1 MSEATTPEIGAPGR
15 PQAGAA
21 RDISSLKGLLRAI
34 WDPSP
39 APEPNLLGRFRSR
52 GKCDED
58 TFSSRARWGPV
69 LAICA
74 LCLLLAGL
82 VVRLPTPALHGEG
95 LVASLGLLIVGAV
108 FFVEFAFNPG
118 SIRWVMI
125 LGLGI
130 CIGSAAVAT
139 VQPGGSAVL
148 GCYVGVGVSS
158 RRLPRLNALIVLIP
172 TVIIVDTLILVSG
185 ENSVFVALW
194 STLGFAFTFLIT
206 RLARATEET
215 SARERSLIE
224 EEKRSLAA
232 RTEAAALEERGR
244 IAREMHDVLAHSLS
258 ALAVELEAARL
269 LARRHQ
275 AVPEL
280 ESALERAHQH
290 ATSGLDEARA
300 AIETLRGDDLPGPER
315 LAALAD
321 SFAAGWDV
329 ECEVEV
335 SGEPRLLSSEARLA
349 IYRTAQE
356 ALTNVR
362 KHAEPKRVDLRLDYG
377 AEGTRLEV
385 SDHGDR
391 DCPNGNG
398 NGPLAGAGS
407 GYGVS
412 GMRERAELLGGRLE
426 AGPTR
431 DGYRVEL
438 WLPEVSRNGASANSA
453 ARIAAEQ
460 G

>member
-1 MSEATTPEIGAPGR
+1 MSEAAP
-15 PQAGAA
+15 
-21 RDISSLKGLLRAI
+21 LLRRI

-39 APEPNLLGRFRSR
+39 APEPNLLHKFTVR
-52 GKCDED
+52 GKRCDD
-58 TFSSRARWGPV
+58 SPATRARWAPV
-69 LAICA
+69 LGICA
-74 LCLLLAGL
+74 LSILLAGL
-82 VVRLPTPALHGEG
+82 VLRLPEPALYGEG
-95 LVASLGLLIVGAV
+95 LVAILGVLTVAAV
-108 FFVEFAFNPG
+108 FFIEFVFNPG
-118 SIRWVMI
+118 SIRWVMV

-130 CIGSAAVAT
+130 CMGSAAIAA
-139 VQPGGSAVL
+139 VQPGGTAVI
-148 GCYVGVGVSS
+148 GCYVGVGLSA
-158 RRLPRLNALIVLIP
+158 RRLPKLNALIVLVP
-172 TVIIVDTLILVSG
+172 TLVVVDALILAGG

-194 STLGFAFTFLIT
+194 SSLGFAFTFLIS
-206 RLARATEET
+206 RLARVTEQQ

-232 RTEAAALEERGR
+232 RTEAAALAERGR

-258 ALAVELEAARL
+258 ALAVELEGARL
-269 LARRHQ
+269 LARKHR

-280 ESALERAHQH
+280 ESAIERAHQH

-300 AIETLRGDDLPGPER
+300 AIEALRGDDLPGPER
-315 LAALAD
+315 LAALAE
-321 SFAAGWDV
+321 SFASGWEV

-335 SGEPRLLSSEARLA
+335 TGKPRPLSSEARLA

-362 KHAEPKRVDLRLDYG
+362 KHAEPKSVELHLDYEDG
-377 AEGTRLEV
+377 GTRFSV
-385 SDHGDR
+385 ADHGDR

-398 NGPLAGAGS
+398 NGPLADAGS

-426 AGPTR
+426 AGPTK

-438 WLPEVSRNGASANSA
+438 WLPELSRDGAAVPA
-453 ARIAAEQ
+453 
-460 G
+460 